1 MAGMKDAAKV
11 FAIIASIIVGGL
23 LVYQEYDMLEPR
35 FLFRADLHQSLGEL
49 ALGTVLLSCGLTG
62 AWMMRKR

>member
-23 LVYQEYDMLEPR
+23 LVYQQYDMLEPQ
-35 FLFRADLHQSLGEL
+35 FLFRADLRQSLGEL
-49 ALGTVLLSCGLTG
+49 MLGTALLAGGLTG